1 MIVQYSITYGMT
13 WYDMI
18 WYGVIQYDMTYDT
31 WHDMICYDMIDIC
44 THIYIYTRHI
54 TSYHT
59 TSHHT
64 IQHHIIP
71 GTRYVCI
78 YIYVYLISYTVY
90 RWWNTVVCFGRSI
103 MTSSIKTSHTK
114 WGSTGQASLVSTI
127 QSCWERSIIL
137 TGFGAN
143 VTQIWVWKLCFL
155 SMTQNPLIVTDTD
168 YKEVDIHVL
177 HGNTLCTGSL
187 SSKTLTHLFS
197 SISSQPQSM
206 GWWLL
211 GVAPLL
217 SQFGIIVHGLGIPD
231 FFLIFLCSLTC
242 ATHVAGKEVESV
254 AF

>member
-44 THIYIYTRHI
+44 THIYIYIYIRHI

-103 MTSSIKTSHTK
+103 MTSSIKISHTK
-114 WGSTGQASLVSTI
+114 WGPTGQASLVSTI

-155 SMTQNPLIVTDTD
+155 FHD
-168 YKEVDIHVL
+168 
-177 HGNTLCTGSL
+177 
-187 SSKTLTHLFS
+187 SKPFDSDWYWLQGGGHSCATWEHL
-197 SISSQPQSM
+197 
-206 GWWLL
+206 
-211 GVAPLL
+211 VHRKPLL
-217 SQFGIIVHGLGIPD
+217 KNLD
-231 FFLIFLCSLTC
+231 ASL
-242 ATHVAGKEVESV
+242 
-254 AF
+254 

>member
-1 MIVQYSITYGMT
+1 
-13 WYDMI
+13 
-18 WYGVIQYDMTYDT
+18 
-31 WHDMICYDMIDIC
+31 
-44 THIYIYTRHI
+44 
-54 TSYHT
+54 
-59 TSHHT
+59 
-64 IQHHIIP
+64 
-71 GTRYVCI
+71 
-78 YIYVYLISYTVY
+78 
-90 RWWNTVVCFGRSI
+90 

-114 WGSTGQASLVSTI
+114 WGSTGQASLISTI

-197 SISSQPQSM
+197 SISSQPQSV

-217 SQFGIIVHGLGIPD
+217 SQFGIIVHGPGIPD

>member
-1 MIVQYSITYGMT
+1 MVWHDMIWCNTVWYDIWHMT
-13 WYDMI
+13 WYDML
-18 WYGVIQYDMTYDT
+18 WYDRKLY
-31 WHDMICYDMIDIC
+31 
-44 THIYIYTRHI
+44 THTFMYIYIHVI
-54 TSYHT
+54 
-59 TSHHT
+59 SHHI

-71 GTRYVCI
+71 GTRYVCV
-78 YIYVYLISYTVY
+78 YIHVYLISYTVY

-114 WGSTGQASLVSTI
+114 WGSTGQASLISTI

-217 SQFGIIVHGLGIPD
+217 SQFGIIVHGPGIPD
-231 FFLIFLCSLTC
+231 FFLIFLCFLTC

>member
-1 MIVQYSITYGMT
+1 MVWHDMIWCNTVWYDIRHMT
-13 WYDMI
+13 WYDML
-18 WYGVIQYDMTYDT
+18 WYDRYLY
-31 WHDMICYDMIDIC
+31 